1 MSVHVVPPE
10 SGPVLGLQ
18 DTHVEAFFA
27 HLRAAGYA
35 ERTLR
40 KKRGV
45 ARSFARW
52 TRCRKVAAEDLD
64 ESHAAAFLRR
74 CGRRPKDW
82 TAPAR
87 ATVRLFLEYC
97 RLDRGRSSTVEGVE
111 VSPAKTLLQS
121 YVDYLRGERG
131 LAENSIHV
139 YAPYIRDFLDERS
152 ARGGGIAPE
161 RFDAPSVHAFV
172 LDHIRGRSSE
182 YARLLGS
189 ALRSFLR
196 FLYAR
201 ERTPT
206 DLSFAVPAVRRWRQ
220 ATVPAFLLPEQVER
234 VLATTDRASPCGRRD
249 YAILLLL
256 ARLGLRA
263 SEVVGLELNDI
274 RWRSA
279 EIIVRGKGGR
289 RDRMPLLSDIGEAF
303 ASYLQQDRRPSSSR
317 RVFLRMW
324 APRLG
329 LAGPAA
335 VGHIVRRALVRA
347 AIGRSGRGAA
357 HLFRHSL
364 ATRMIRHGASI
375 PEIAEVL
382 RHRSQGSSEIYAK
395 VAFEALRGVARCWP
409 TTGGAQ

>member
-1 MSVHVVPPE
+1 MSVHVVPSE
-10 SGPVLGLQ
+10 SGPVKGLL
-18 DTHVEAFFA
+18 DSHVESFFA
-27 HLRAAGYA
+27 HLCAQGYA

-40 KKRGV
+40 KKRRI

-52 TRCRKVAAEDLD
+52 TRSRKVAVENLD
-64 ESHAAAFLRR
+64 ASHAAAFLGCCPRR
-74 CGRRPKDW
+74 RKAQ
-82 TAPAR
+82 TALEG
-87 ATVRLFLEYC
+87 ATLRLLLGYL
-97 RLDRGRSSTVEGVE
+97 RLTGVVASPVAAVQ
-111 VSPAKTLLQS
+111 VSPADALLQD
-121 YVDYLRGERG
+121 YVDYLRGARG
-131 LAENSIHV
+131 LAQNSICV
-139 YAPYIRDFLDERS
+139 YAPYIRDFLNEQS
-152 ARGGGIAPE
+152 ARCGCVPLE
-161 RFDAPSVHAFV
+161 RLDAPTVHAFV
-172 LDHIRGRSSE
+172 LDHIQGRSSE

-201 ERTPT
+201 GRTPS

-220 ATVPAFLLPEQVER
+220 ASVPAFLSPDQVER
-234 VLATTDRASPCGRRD
+234 VLATTDQSTPCGRRD
-249 YAILLLL
+249 YVVLLLL

-263 SEVVGLELNDI
+263 SEVVGMELDDI

-279 EIIVRGKGGR
+279 EVIIRGKGGTQ
-289 RDRMPLLSDIGEAF
+289 DRMPLLADIGEAM
-303 ASYLQQDRRPSSSR
+303 ASYLHKDRGQSPSR
-317 RVFLRMW
+317 RVLLRMW

-329 LAGPAA
+329 FTGPAA

-347 AIGRSGRGAA
+347 QIGRSGRGAA

-395 VAFEALRGVARCWP
+395 VAFETLRAVARCWP
-409 TTGGAQ
+409 ATGGAQ